1 MVDTID
7 VTRSWTRLTGARL
20 CMEWRRS
27 LGGGAIIE
35 VSKNALEARRRAKS
49 TPPARKI
56 NVGLLGVPEARFF
69 RADSGSPTFP
79 YTSELCVGADIG
91 VSLPAARLTD

>member
-1 MVDTID
+1 LI
-7 VTRSWTRLTGARL
+7 AAL
-20 CMEWRRS
+20 CAELACLGEWRRS

-35 VSKNALEARRRAKS
+35 ASKNALEARRRAKS

-91 VSLPAARLTD
+91 VSVPAARLTMKVL